1 MNDDFEVNDSALENG
16 VSIHAGFPNPATD
29 KRLHSL
35 DLNRLLIT
43 HPSSTFIFR
52 IRGDQGANYGIFDGD
67 IAVVDRAI
75 VPTNN
80 DFVLWHD
87 GRQFKL
93 SRSAKMTD
101 SSTIWGI
108 VSAIIHQYRGAA
120 Q

>member
-1 MNDDFEVNDSALENG
+1 MNDDFEINDPDSG

-29 KRLHSL
+29 KRLRSL
-35 DLNRLLIT
+35 DLNQLLIT

-67 IAVVDRAI
+67 IAIVDRAAT
-75 VPTNN
+75 PTKN

-101 SSTIWGI
+101 SSTLWGI
-108 VSAIIHQYRGAA
+108 ASAIIHQYRNVT